1 MTVKLYSCG
10 MMENHREREMMKA
23 LVRDLIQ
30 RFRDFDDCIIFKDNI
45 FIILDL
51 KSWLGEFKIDLED
64 HIWKA
69 NGNFKLQYYI
79 DNLSEKPDSQ
89 VIRYSRAFKELIL
102 SKHLKE
108 IQPAKYQKSFL
119 NESEMPVQWAIVL
132 REYVILKPGSTIR
145 VKSNSFD
152 PRPRIIYADKLPDEL
167 SLLRKEQKWLPDTV
181 INSLITI
188 FHGRETDIDHL
199 FSKPNQWEAAE
210 TMSIIRKY
218 VSNLLSDPDQKTI
231 QTGLE
236 LSGSMKL
243 KSLYNQILEIYLEK
257 KESAIRIDALKT
269 LISIGRS
276 ELKYL
281 FSVGL
286 SGKDQKLTEFILDLM
301 IKYPYFSDINSSLE
315 NLLNSKDPNIVNKAI
330 KA

>member
-108 IQPAKYQKSFL
+108 IP
-119 NESEMPVQWAIVL
+119 
-132 REYVILKPGSTIR
+132 
-145 VKSNSFD
+145 
-152 PRPRIIYADKLPDEL
+152 
-167 SLLRKEQKWLPDTV
+167 
-181 INSLITI
+181 
-188 FHGRETDIDHL
+188 
-199 FSKPNQWEAAE
+199 
-210 TMSIIRKY
+210 
-218 VSNLLSDPDQKTI
+218 
-231 QTGLE
+231 
-236 LSGSMKL
+236 
-243 KSLYNQILEIYLEK
+243 KSLNK
-257 KESAIRIDALKT
+257 
-269 LISIGRS
+269 
-276 ELKYL
+276 
-281 FSVGL
+281 V
-286 SGKDQKLTEFILDLM
+286 
-301 IKYPYFSDINSSLE
+301 PY
-315 NLLNSKDPNIVNKAI
+315 
-330 KA
+330 